1 MSSRGTARRRVTLM
15 GATGSV
21 GRSAAD
27 VIRRRGGAESYQLV
41 ALTGGR
47 NVALLAEQ
55 AREFRPEV
63 TVIQDESCYPALKEA
78 LAGTGLRVEAGDAAV
93 EAAGGL
99 PADWRLAAILGAAG
113 LKPSLA
119 AARAGGVLALAN
131 KECLVAA
138 GGAFLK
144 AVAQGGGALVP
155 VDSEHSALFQIFE
168 EDQLK
173 AVDRLIVTASG
184 GPFREW
190 SRERM
195 ASATPEQAAAH
206 PNWSMGLNISVDSAS
221 MFNKALEVIEA
232 ARLFP
237 VRPDQIEVVVH
248 PQSVVHAMV
257 GYVDGSV
264 LAHMGAPD
272 MRTPIAYALGWPE
285 RIPAPTPRLDFAQLS
300 RLDFA
305 PPDETRFP
313 ALRLAREVLAAGGLA
328 PCALNGAKE
337 AALKAFLERRIGFL
351 DMAAAVEATLE
362 ALAPGGE
369 DYDLEGVFAMD
380 ARARRFAADW
390 ADNSRRVSA

>member
-27 VIRRRGGAESYQLV
+27 VIRRRGGAEAYQIV

-47 NVALLAEQ
+47 NAALLAEQ

-138 GGAFLK
+138 GGAFLT
-144 AVAQGGGALVP
+144 AVAQGGGTLVP

-195 ASATPEQAAAH
+195 ASVTPEQAAAH

-257 GYVDGSV
+257 GYVDGSL

-285 RIPAPTPRLDFAQLS
+285 RIPAPTPRLDFATLS

-369 DYDLEGVFAMD
+369 EYDLEGVFAMD

-390 ADNSRRVSA
+390 AENSRRVSA

>member
-1 MSSRGTARRRVTLM
+1 MTRRRVTLM
-15 GATGSV
+15 GSTGSV
-21 GRSAAD
+21 GANAVD
-27 VIRRRGGAESYQLV
+27 VIRRRGGIEAYEVV

-47 NVALLAEQ
+47 NVAVLAEQ
-55 AREFRPEV
+55 ARELRPEL
-63 TVIQDESCYPALKEA
+63 TAIQDEAAWPALKEA
-78 LAGTGLRVEAGDAAV
+78 LAGEGLRIEAGDAAV

-99 PADWRLAAILGAAG
+99 PADWRLAAIVGAAG
-113 LKPSLA
+113 LRPSLA

-138 GGAFLK
+138 GEAFLA
-144 AVAQGGGALVP
+144 AVEQGGGKLIP

-168 EDQLK
+168 ADQIK

-195 ASATPEQAAAH
+195 DSATPEQAAAH
-206 PNWSMGLNISVDSAS
+206 PNWSMGLKISVDSAS
-221 MFNKALEVIEA
+221 LFNKALEVIEA

-237 VRPDQIEVVVH
+237 VRPDQIEVLVH

-257 GYVDGSV
+257 GYADGSV
-264 LAHMGAPD
+264 LAHLGAPD

-285 RIPAPTPRLDFAQLS
+285 RIPAPTPKLDFAALS
-300 RLDFA
+300 RLDFQA
-305 PPDETRFP
+305 PDEARFP
-313 ALRLAREVLAAGGLA
+313 ALRLAREVLEAGGLA

-337 AALKAFLERRIGFL
+337 AALEAFLERRIGFL

-369 DYDLEGVFAMD
+369 AYDLQDVFAMD
-380 ARARRFAADW
+380 ARARRFATDW
-390 ADNSRRVSA
+390 THDHRRAFA

>member
-1 MSSRGTARRRVTLM
+1 MTRRRVTLM
-15 GATGSV
+15 GSTGSV
-21 GRSAAD
+21 GANAVD
-27 VIRRRGGAESYQLV
+27 VIRRRGGAEAYEVV

-55 AREFRPEV
+55 ARELRPEL
-63 TVIQDESCYPALKEA
+63 TVIQDEAAYPALQEA
-78 LAGTGLRVEAGDAAV
+78 LAGEGLRLAAGDEAV
-93 EAAGGL
+93 EAAGGM
-99 PADWRLAAILGAAG
+99 PADWRLAAIVGAAG
-113 LKPSLA
+113 LRPSVA

-138 GGAFLK
+138 GEAFLA
-144 AVAQGGGALVP
+144 AVAQGGGALIP

-168 EDQLK
+168 GDQLK

-184 GPFREW
+184 GPFRSW

-195 ASATPEQAAAH
+195 EAATPEQAAAH
-206 PNWSMGLNISVDSAS
+206 PNWSMGLKISVDSAS
-221 MFNKALEVIEA
+221 LFNKALEVIEA

-257 GYVDGSV
+257 GYADGSV
-264 LAHMGAPD
+264 LAHLGAPD

-285 RIPAPTPRLDFAQLS
+285 RIPAPTPKLDFAALS
-300 RLDFA
+300 RLDFEA
-305 PPDETRFP
+305 PDEARFP
-313 ALRLAREVLAAGGLA
+313 ALRLAREALEAGGLA

-337 AALKAFLERRIGFL
+337 AALEAFLERRIGFL

-369 DYDLEGVFAMD
+369 AYDLQDVFAMD

-390 ADNSRRVSA
+390 THDHRRAFA

>member
-47 NVALLAEQ
+47 NAALLAEQ

-138 GGAFLK
+138 GGAFLT
-144 AVAQGGGALVP
+144 AVAQGGGTLVP
-155 VDSEHSALFQIFE
+155 VDR
-168 EDQLK
+168 K
-173 AVDRLIVTASG
+173 
-184 GPFREW
+184 
-190 SRERM
+190 
-195 ASATPEQAAAH
+195 
-206 PNWSMGLNISVDSAS
+206 
-221 MFNKALEVIEA
+221 
-232 ARLFP
+232 
-237 VRPDQIEVVVH
+237 
-248 PQSVVHAMV
+248 SVV
-257 GYVDGSV
+257 
-264 LAHMGAPD
+264 
-272 MRTPIAYALGWPE
+272 
-285 RIPAPTPRLDFAQLS
+285 
-300 RLDFA
+300 
-305 PPDETRFP
+305 
-313 ALRLAREVLAAGGLA
+313 
-328 PCALNGAKE
+328 
-337 AALKAFLERRIGFL
+337 
-351 DMAAAVEATLE
+351 
-362 ALAPGGE
+362 
-369 DYDLEGVFAMD
+369 
-380 ARARRFAADW
+380 
-390 ADNSRRVSA
+390 